1 MAQLTRSASTESL
14 NVDSIFQTAFE
25 GLLDEI
31 TEDIL
36 LNLMHHWVHDIL
48 ATPIQTDFALAQ
60 LEAKHYLSEF
70 PFYLSL
76 TDAPLQ
82 IRQIHQLFLEH
93 DMVMSDFNEAKSA
106 RYLTG
111 SIDLVYFDGQRYH
124 IADYKSNF
132 LGTDQSQYNIE
143 EIQKSMSQA
152 SYWLQAGLY
161 LVALHRYLTAQMENY
176 DIHQHL
182 GGASYLY
189 LRGMNG
195 EQLQGIHYWKPDAEF
210 ILRLDSIL
218 GSFTVDKLL
227 EKV

>member
-1 MAQLTRSASTESL
+1 
-14 NVDSIFQTAFE
+14 
-25 GLLDEI
+25 
-31 TEDIL
+31 
-36 LNLMHHWVHDIL
+36 
-48 ATPIQTDFALAQ
+48 
-60 LEAKHYLSEF
+60 
-70 PFYLSL
+70 
-76 TDAPLQ
+76 
-82 IRQIHQLFLEH
+82 
-93 DMVMSDFNEAKSA
+93 
-106 RYLTG
+106 
-111 SIDLVYFDGQRYH
+111 
-124 IADYKSNF
+124 
-132 LGTDQSQYNIE
+132 
-143 EIQKSMSQA
+143 MSQA

-195 EQLQGIHYWKPDAEF
+195 DKLQGINYWKPDAEF